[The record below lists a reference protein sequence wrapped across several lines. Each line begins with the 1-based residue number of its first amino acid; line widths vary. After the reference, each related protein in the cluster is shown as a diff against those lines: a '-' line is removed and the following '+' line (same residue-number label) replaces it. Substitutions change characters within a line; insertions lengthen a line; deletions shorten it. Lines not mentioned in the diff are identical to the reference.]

1 MVFRFKIA
9 DDEALIGKDTI
20 WLICKAGDKQN
31 EYQLSFPNPH
41 SHVEGGIA
49 WRLTYSASP
58 TKTDCIGGAG
68 LIGDLESL
76 VGANS
81 MKEATDRLRRMR
93 RAYKAITQM
102 ECPAPIPD

>member
-1 MVFRFKIA
+1 MAHKIKIA
-9 DDEALIGKDTI
+9 DDEALIGKDTV
-20 WLICKAGDKQN
+20 WLMCKAGDKMN
-31 EYQLSFPNPH
+31 EYQLSFPNPQ
-41 SHVEGGIA
+41 SHIEGGIA
-49 WRLTYSASP
+49 WRLTHSNAP

-93 RAYKAITQM
+93 RAYKSIKDM
-102 ECPAPIPD
+102 EGE